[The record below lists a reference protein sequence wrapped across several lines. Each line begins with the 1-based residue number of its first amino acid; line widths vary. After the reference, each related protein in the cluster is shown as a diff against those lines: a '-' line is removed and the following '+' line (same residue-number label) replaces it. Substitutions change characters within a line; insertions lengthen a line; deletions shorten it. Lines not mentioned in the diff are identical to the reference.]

1 MLLRRSIGVPQKYE
15 REVVLFTEYLG
26 KSLKAD
32 RTRRCIS
39 TLVPELMALPVS
51 QISYLP
57 A

>member
-1 MLLRRSIGVPQKYE
+1 MLLRRSIGVPKIYE
-15 REVVLFTEYLG
+15 REVVRFTEHLG

-32 RTRRCIS
+32 RTRKCIS
-39 TLVPELMALPVS
+39 TPVPELMALPGS